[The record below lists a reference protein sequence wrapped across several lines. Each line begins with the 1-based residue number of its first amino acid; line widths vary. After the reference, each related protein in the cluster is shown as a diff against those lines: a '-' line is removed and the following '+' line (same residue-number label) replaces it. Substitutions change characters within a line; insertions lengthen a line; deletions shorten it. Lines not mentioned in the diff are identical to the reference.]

1 LIYVDSS
8 VVLARILMEDRRPAE
23 TLWQERLSSSFLLQ
37 YEVWNRI
44 HARRL
49 GQSHAPEVD
58 AILARIGLTAMTEA
72 VLARA
77 LEPWPIPVRTL
88 DALHLATIE
97 FLRGQGEAMELAT
110 YDIHLIAAAQALE
123 IPLREL

>member
-1 LIYVDSS
+1 
-8 VVLARILMEDRRPAE
+8 MGDRRPVE
-23 TLWQERLSSSFLLQ
+23 TLWRQQLSSSCLLQ
-37 YEVWNRI
+37 YEVWNRV

-110 YDIHLIAAAQALE
+110 FDNRLIAAAQALE

>member
-1 LIYVDSS
+1 
-8 VVLARILMEDRRPAE
+8 MEDRRPAE
-23 TLWQERLSSSFLLQ
+23 TLWRQQLSSSCLLQ
-37 YEVWNRI
+37 YEVWNLV
-44 HARRL
+44 HARKL
-49 GQSHAPEVD
+49 GQSHGPEVD

-88 DALHLATIE
+88 DALHPATIE

-110 YDIHLIAAAQALE
+110 YDIRLIAAAQALE